1 MDTKS
6 IIELV
11 AIAMFPVGFIAIL
24 VQRIIMQRSVGVRI
38 IQLTAV
44 VMLIPT
50 IVVLG
55 LEKVLEPATL
65 GTLIG
70 ALTGYLL
77 SGIGEYHTGD
87 RTQPTEIT
95 DNRSRSDP

>member
-1 MDTKS
+1 MDVKS
-6 IIELV
+6 IVELV
-11 AIAMFPVGFIAIL
+11 AVAMLPLGFGAIIL
-24 VQRIIMQRSVGVRI
+24 QRIIMKRSIGVRI

-50 IVVLG
+50 IVILG
-55 LEKVLEPATL
+55 LEKILEPATI

-77 SGIGEYHTGD
+77 SGISDQTPTG
-87 RTQPTEIT
+87 
-95 DNRSRSDP
+95 SG